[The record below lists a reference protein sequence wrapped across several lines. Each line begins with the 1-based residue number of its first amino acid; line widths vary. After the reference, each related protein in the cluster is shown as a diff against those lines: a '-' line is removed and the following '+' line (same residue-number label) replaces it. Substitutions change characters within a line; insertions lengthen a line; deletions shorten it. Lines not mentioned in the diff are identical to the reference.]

1 MILSLA
7 AESIAITRGQRLLFG
22 DLSFQLA
29 AGRALVVEGAN
40 GVGKT
45 SLLKLVA
52 GFLELAQGRIALTSD
67 AREISDGEERGRH
80 VAFLGHQ
87 DALKPQ
93 MTAEE
98 QLTFFA
104 RLYCPKNNKSGD
116 ITGALKQVGLA
127 RQAGLSC
134 CYLSAGQKKR
144 LGLARLLLS
153 GRSLWLLDEPL
164 AALDAARTSLRAAAI
179 LRERS
184 NWSVMLTAPPVLTD
198 VISETPATCPSL
210 RSKGAATVA
219 AIVAGSPPGNEA
231 LTTTTGK
238 STRGSGAT
246 GRAW

>member
-1 MILSLA
+1 MISSLT
-7 AESIAITRGQRLLFG
+7 AESIAVTRGQRLLFG
-22 DLSFQLA
+22 DLNFRLQ

-104 RLYCPKNNKSGD
+104 RLYGQNGD
-116 ITGALKQVGLA
+116 ITGALAQVGLT

-134 CYLSAGQKKR
+134 RYLSAGQKKR

-153 GRSLWLLDEPL
+153 GRALWLLDEPL
-164 AALDAARTSLRAAAI
+164 AALDADGRALALDLMRFHCA
-179 LRERS
+179 
-184 NWSVMLTAPPVLTD
+184 NGGM
-198 VISETPATCPSL
+198 VI
-210 RSKGAATVA
+210 AATHDPLPL
-219 AIVAGSPPGNEA
+219 GGES
-231 LTTTTGK
+231 LK
-238 STRGSGAT
+238 L
-246 GRAW
+246 

>member
-134 CYLSAGQKKR
+134 RYLSAGQKKR

-164 AALDAARTSLRAAAI
+164 AALDADGRALALDLMRFHCA
-179 LRERS
+179 
-184 NWSVMLTAPPVLTD
+184 NGGM
-198 VISETPATCPSL
+198 VI
-210 RSKGAATVA
+210 AATHDPLPL
-219 AIVAGSPPGNEA
+219 GGES
-231 LTTTTGK
+231 LK
-238 STRGSGAT
+238 L
-246 GRAW
+246 